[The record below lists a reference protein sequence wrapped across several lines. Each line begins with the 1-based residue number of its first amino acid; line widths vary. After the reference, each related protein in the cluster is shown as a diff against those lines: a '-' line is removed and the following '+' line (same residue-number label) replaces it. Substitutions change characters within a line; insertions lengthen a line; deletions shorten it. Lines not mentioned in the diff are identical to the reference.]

1 MNKPKKETVGTRYF
15 LIAFGDFKN
24 NQELMVN
31 LFNQFTPVLSSNLL
45 KFHFGDDYVLAHF
58 ETEEKQKDIREFCN
72 IVLADTIENFLLIPN
87 NKNIFVSLP
96 NELQDFLMNLDE
108 DLPIVSD
115 NLSQDED
122 TEDVKDFMEQLL
134 EKVMTQKDKEEIK
147 PTLDELLDKI
157 QSKGIESL
165 TKKEKEELY
174 DYSKRI

>member
-58 ETEEKQKDIREFCN
+58 ETEETQKEIREFCN
-72 IVLADTIENFLLIPN
+72 IVLADTIQNFLLIPN
-87 NKNIFVSLP
+87 NKNIFISLP
-96 NELQDFLMNLDE
+96 NELQEFLMNLDE
-108 DLPIVSD
+108 ELPINND
-115 NLSQDED
+115 NLSQDEES
-122 TEDVKDFMEQLL
+122 EDVKYFMEQLL
-134 EKVMTQKDKEEIK
+134 EKVIPKKEKQEYVL
-147 PTLDELLDKI
+147 TLDDLLDKI

-165 TKKEKEELY
+165 TEKEKNQLY
-174 DYSKRI
+174 DYSKGI